1 MMILEKGFTP
11 DQINGMEDLGE
22 LKQRFSS
29 ERWILFRTLML
40 TYLNGIEAGISL
52 GKDAQ
57 KHTTT

>member
-1 MMILEKGFTP
+1 MMAIEKGLTP
-11 DQINGMEDLGE
+11 DQISGVEDLGE

-52 GKDAQ
+52 GQDAQ